1 MVGKGSSGRTGIMV
15 ISMTDSVS
23 QEFMSFQSRRP
34 ALALLCL
41 LAFSGS
47 ALADNHAA
55 GDPRDPWEGYNRAAY
70 GFNKGFDSIFLR
82 PAAEAYDAIAP
93 EAVDRGV
100 TNFFSNLGDIRN
112 FFNNFLQGKPDE
124 ATDSLARLVIN
135 STVGLLGFIDVA
147 TEIGIHKSEED
158 FGQTLGAGGAEP
170 GPYFV
175 IPFLGP
181 STVRDAIGKPVDFA
195 MSPLTWA
202 GDGEFRAAV
211 FAAQAVDYR
220 ADLLDTEEA
229 VEGIAEDEYTLVRN
243 AYLDQR
249 QFEVSDG
256 AVTDAYELE
265 E

>member
-1 MVGKGSSGRTGIMV
+1 MPT
-15 ISMTDSVS
+15 
-23 QEFMSFQSRRP
+23 QSRRP
-34 ALALLCL
+34 ALALICL

-47 ALADNHAA
+47 ALADNHVA
-55 GDPRDPWEGYNRAAY
+55 GDPRDPWEGYNRAVY

-82 PAAEAYDAIAP
+82 PAAETYDAIAP
-93 EAVDRGV
+93 EAVNRGV
-100 TNFFSNLGDIRN
+100 SNFFSNIGDIRN
-112 FFNNFLQGKPDE
+112 CFNNFLQGKPDE
-124 ATDSLARLVIN
+124 AANSLARLVIN

-147 TEIGIHKSEED
+147 TEAGFEKSEED

-175 IPFLGP
+175 LPFLGP
-181 STVRDAIGKPVDFA
+181 STVRDAIAKPVDFA
-195 MSPLTWA
+195 LSPFTWA
-202 GDGEFRAAV
+202 DDSEFRAAALGV
-211 FAAQAVDYR
+211 QAIDYR

-229 VEGIAEDEYTLVRN
+229 VEGIAEDEYILVRN

-256 AVTDAYELE
+256 AVTDTYEIE

>member
-1 MVGKGSSGRTGIMV
+1 M
-15 ISMTDSVS
+15 
-23 QEFMSFQSRRP
+23 SRRP
-34 ALALLCL
+34 QASVLALICL

-47 ALADNHAA
+47 ALADNHGA
-55 GDPRDPWEGYNRAAY
+55 GDPRDPWEGYNRAVY

-82 PAAEAYDAIAP
+82 PAAETYDTIAP

-100 TNFFSNLGDIRN
+100 TNFFSNIGDIRN
-112 FFNNFLQGKPDE
+112 CFNNFLQGKPDE
-124 ATDSLARLVIN
+124 AANSFARLVIN

-147 TEIGIHKSEED
+147 TEMGIKKSEED
-158 FGQTLGAGGAEP
+158 FGQTMGAGGAEP

-181 STVRDAIGKPVDFA
+181 STVRDTVAKPFDFA
-195 MSPLTWA
+195 LNPFTWA
-202 GDGEFRAAV
+202 GDSEFRAAV
-211 FAAQAVDYR
+211 MGTQAIDYR

-229 VEGIAEDEYTLVRN
+229 VEGITEDEYTLVRN

-256 AVTDAYELE
+256 AVTDAYEIE

>member
-1 MVGKGSSGRTGIMV
+1 MVALLTYPALQT
-15 ISMTDSVS
+15 SMA
-23 QEFMSFQSRRP
+23 QLSRP
-34 ALALLCL
+34 SALALICL

-47 ALADNHAA
+47 ALADNHGA
-55 GDPRDPWEGYNRAAY
+55 GDPRDPWEGYNRAVY

-82 PAAEAYDAIAP
+82 PAAEAYDTIAP

-100 TNFFSNLGDIRN
+100 TNFFSNIGDIRN
-112 FFNNFLQGKPDE
+112 CFNSFLQGKPDE
-124 ATDSLARLVIN
+124 GVNSFARLVIN

-147 TEIGIHKSEED
+147 TEMGIKKSEED
-158 FGQTLGAGGAEP
+158 FGQTMGAGGAEP

-175 IPFLGP
+175 LPFLGP
-181 STVRDAIGKPVDFA
+181 STVRDTVAKPFDLVLNPF
-195 MSPLTWA
+195 TWT
-202 GDGEFRAAV
+202 GDSEFRAAV
-211 FAAQAVDYR
+211 LGVQVMDYR

-229 VEGIAEDEYTLVRN
+229 VEGITEDEYTLVRN

-256 AVTDAYELE
+256 AVTDAYEIE